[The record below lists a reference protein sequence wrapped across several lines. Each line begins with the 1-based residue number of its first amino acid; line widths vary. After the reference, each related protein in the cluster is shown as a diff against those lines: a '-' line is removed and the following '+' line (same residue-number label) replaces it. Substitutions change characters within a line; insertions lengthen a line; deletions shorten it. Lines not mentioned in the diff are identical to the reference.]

1 MINQLKDFYQNQVI
15 KEICEK
21 YCYENIHKIPRLEK
35 IVLNR
40 GMGNIASNAAV
51 VESSID
57 SFSKIAAQRA
67 LITRSRKS
75 VAGFKIR
82 RGVPIGI
89 IVTLRS
95 IRIYTF
101 FDRFVNLAIPC
112 IKDFYGIKVQ
122 HASPDGNYNFGLKNQ
137 LIFPE
142 ICETKTHYSD
152 GINVSIVT
160 SSRVKQERLFVL
172 QAIGIPFIN
181 II

>member
-1 MINQLKDFYQNQVI
+1 MINQLKHFYQNQVI
-15 KEICEK
+15 KEICER

-40 GMGNIASNAAV
+40 GMGNRTSNAAI

-57 SFSKIAAQRA
+57 CFSKIAAQRV

-82 RGVPIGI
+82 RKVPIGI
-89 IVTLRS
+89 IVTLRN

-112 IKDFYGIKVQ
+112 IRDFYGIEVK
-122 HASPDGNYNFGLKNQ
+122 HFDKEGNYNFGLKDQ
-137 LIFPE
+137 LMFPE
-142 ICETKTHYSD
+142 I
-152 GINVSIVT
+152 
-160 SSRVKQERLFVL
+160 
-172 QAIGIPFIN
+172 
-181 II
+181 